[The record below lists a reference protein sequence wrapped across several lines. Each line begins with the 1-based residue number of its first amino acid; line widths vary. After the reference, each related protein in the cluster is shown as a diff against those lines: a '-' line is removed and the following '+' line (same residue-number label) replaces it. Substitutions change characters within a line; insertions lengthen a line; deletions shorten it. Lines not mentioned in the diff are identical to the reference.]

1 MKCIYL
7 VVSLLNRPMQKML
20 QINKTDVYYIRPAIN
35 VRFAESL
42 IHDSLDGVCGIE
54 NNGTKLQNKGKQIKE

>member
-42 IHDSLDGVCGIE
+42 THESLGGVCGIE
-54 NNGTKLQNKGKQIKE
+54 NNGTKLQNKGTN

>member
-1 MKCIYL
+1 
-7 VVSLLNRPMQKML
+7 MQKML

-42 IHDSLDGVCGIE
+42 THDSLGGVCGIE
-54 NNGTKLQNKGKQIKE
+54 NNGTKLQNKGTN